1 MASYYSVYITHKF
14 YCVHLMSSG
23 KGSGR
28 SLQDILNSQVPNRGN
43 GREGKG
49 GGRRDGGRRSG
60 GGGRDRRDFRKIP
73 VNKVVD
79 IPSNI
84 PPTLDEKQFPQLLVS
99 KNDIVEKT
107 TMLDYKNVFSLIDI
121 NPLSDSTKTMPGW
134 TLIDTNTKK
143 MTTYNKC
150 GRVVDYSNSCKD
162 NDLTHDQIYTL
173 YRSMSERWCNYYDEI
188 NELLGDRSPHI
199 NYKAEIEAIVKE
211 DEELFK
217 HIYQDIN
224 DYSSSDDDLNN
235 LDD

>member
-1 MASYYSVYITHKF
+1 MS
-14 YCVHLMSSG
+14 MSSG

-28 SLQDILNSQVPNRGN
+28 SLQDILNSQVSN
-43 GREGKG
+43 
-49 GGRRDGGRRSG
+49 RRDGGGAGGGRGGEGGRRNGGRGGG
-60 GGGRDRRDFRKIP
+60 GGGRSRRDFRKIP

-107 TMLDYKNVFSLIDI
+107 TMLDYKNVVSLVDK
-121 NPLSDSTKTMPGW
+121 NPASDSTKTMPGW
-134 TLIDTNTKK
+134 TLIDTKTKK
-143 MTTYNKC
+143 MTTYDKC
-150 GRVVDYSNSCKD
+150 GRVVDYPNSYKD

-173 YRSMSERWCNYYDEI
+173 YRNMSERWCNYYDEI